1 MELVSGRVDG
11 RAGTEGLTG
20 LRGTGG
26 FTYRHGETK
35 VPYTFAY
42 GLE

>member
-1 MELVSGRVDG
+1 M
-11 RAGTEGLTG
+11 
-20 LRGTGG
+20 RGTGG